1 MGYKKFL
8 PYILVLTGFMIATGI
23 TAKEIVLK
31 TNTTVLTINEKGY
44 YSSINV
50 EGKEI
55 LQSGSF
61 PLITVCYEN
70 KLIEPSQIEVKGHE
84 LRIKMQD
91 GETVRLKYSESP
103 ISITLEV
110 TNIPAKYEA
119 ILYGPLIVN
128 INEVVGDVIGV
139 VQGNG
144 VAFGMQSL
152 NIKTNAGIPQEYAD
166 QVITKYG
173 YKGTE
178 AVLSV
183 RTTPVSQLAASDIG
197 NGAVLQFSCRKR
209 DKLQYRD
216 VMNLENS
223 MVTPLTGSDAIIKGS
238 KIAFFGCKAE
248 DALANIGAV
257 ELEHGLPHPMFDGE
271 WGKTSR
277 AAMRSY
283 LISDFNEE
291 SFDLALEKA
300 KIAGFKYVY
309 HSGPFLD
316 WGHFNWDPKF
326 VSGGDDAVK
335 KLVDKA
341 KQQGIA
347 VGVHTLSNFLT
358 TNDAYVT
365 PIPSKHLLKQG
376 VLELIS
382 DLDQNQTE
390 ITIKRSDLFK
400 LPMTLNAMHINDELI
415 TFGEVE
421 ENENGMILKNCIRG
435 AFNTTP
441 SAHKKE
447 AILYKL
453 WDYPYRTLFPDVELQ
468 DKFVD
473 RLVEIFNKTGLEQI
487 SFDGLEGCAYTG
499 HDEYAMARFVSQF
512 YEGLN
517 HNVLNDGSNLN
528 HYMWHIHTRMNWGE
542 PWGEAMRTGQV
553 ESRIKN
559 QAYFKRN
566 LFPRM
571 LGWFL
576 IRLADK
582 NFECST
588 LEDLEW
594 ALSESAGFDAGY
606 AMTINMR
613 TIRRHGQIDRLL
625 TAIKN
630 WDELRES
637 QSFTVGQM
645 ERLKDPATEW
655 HLKKNDHNNFTLF
668 PIYISKHYRC
678 NLGEMQPGQPG
689 GADWS
694 WETPYE
700 GQFAIRLKVEGDGS
714 IKNPSFTTSKGVLK
728 FPCEIEEGQY
738 LLYDYDGKATVTDKN
753 YNVISEVK
761 PLGNAALSQGS
772 SSVAFSCESGSQDDS
787 PEVVVRF
794 ITRGAGEKIIKRES

>member
-1 MGYKKFL
+1 MKYKKLL
-8 PYILVLTGFMIATGI
+8 PCIFILVGFIMTSGAA
-23 TAKEIVLK
+23 AKEVKLK
-31 TNTTVLTINEKGY
+31 TTTTTVSINENGY
-44 YSSINV
+44 YSSITV

-55 LQSGSF
+55 LQSGSY
-61 PLITVCYEN
+61 PLITACFEN
-70 KLIEPSQIEVKGHE
+70 RLIEPTHIEPKGQY
-84 LRIKMQD
+84 LKIKMQD
-91 GETVRLKYSESP
+91 GETVSLKYNESST
-103 ISITLEV
+103 SITLEV
-110 TNIPAKYEA
+110 TDIPAKYDA
-119 ILYGPLIVN
+119 LLYGPLILN

-139 VQGNG
+139 VQGND
-144 VAFGMQSL
+144 VAFGIQSL

-173 YKGTE
+173 YKGAE
-178 AVLSV
+178 AILSV
-183 RTTPVSQLAASDIG
+183 RTTPVNQLAASDIG
-197 NGAVLQFSCRKR
+197 NGTVLQFSCRKR

-216 VMNLENS
+216 VMNLKNS
-223 MVTPLTGSDAIIKGS
+223 MVMPLKGNDAVIKGS
-238 KIAFFGCKAE
+238 KIAIFGCKAE
-248 DALANIGAV
+248 DALAGIGAI

-300 KIAGFKYVY
+300 KIAGFKYIY

-326 VSGGDDAVK
+326 VSGGDESVK

-347 VGVHTLSNFLT
+347 VGVHTLSNFMT

-365 PIPSKHLLKQG
+365 PVPSKQLLKQG
-376 VLELIS
+376 ILELVS
-382 DLDQNQTE
+382 DLDGNQTE
-390 ITIKRSDLFK
+390 ITIKKSDLFS
-400 LPMTLNAMHINDELI
+400 LPITLNAMHIGDELI
-415 TFGEVE
+415 TYGAVE
-421 ENENGMILKNCIRG
+421 EQGDQIVLKNCTRG
-435 AFNTTP
+435 AFKTTP

-447 AILYKL
+447 AVLYKL

-499 HDEYAMARFVSQF
+499 HDEYAMARFVSRF

-517 HNVLNDGSNLN
+517 QNVLNDASNLN

-559 QAYFKRN
+559 QEYFKRN

-582 NFECST
+582 NFECTT

-625 TAIKN
+625 AAINN
-630 WDELRES
+630 WDGLRES
-637 QSFTVGQM
+637 QSFTAEQM

-655 HLKKNDHNNFTLF
+655 HLKKMSDNEFTLY
-668 PIYISKHYRC
+668 PIYVSKHYRC

-694 WETPYE
+694 WETPY
-700 GQFAIRLKVEGDGS
+700 GGKFAIRLKVEGDGS
-714 IKNPSFTTSKGVLK
+714 IKNPTFTTSGGVIK
-728 FPCEIEEGQY
+728 FPCEIEESQY
-738 LLYDYDGKATVTDKN
+738 LLYDYAGNATITDKN
-753 YNVISEVK
+753 YNVITEVK
-761 PLGNAALSQGS
+761 PQGS
-772 SSVAFSCESGSQDDS
+772 SVLPQGSSAVAFSCESGSQDDI
-787 PEVVVRF
+787 PEVLVRF
-794 ITRGAGEKIIKRES
+794 ITLGAGEKIMKRE